1 MVCSKN
7 QSFIQGTLLIS
18 TSKYYDYFPLPCQV
32 IFEVLLCLFWADFT
46 CLIFTK
52 ILCLYRNKIFRQGKW
67 VKRHKILL
75 NKENFFW
82 CHRPRNIN
90 VKNFRTLIFYAKSY
104 FWRKKHVL
112 LNYHYFFLWFYFQ
125 ETISQL
131 LWPITW
137 TSLFILIMKF
147 LFSCCFI
154 FLKIELHILSVWNW
168 KTSTGQSI
176 L

>member
-90 VKNFRTLIFYAKSY
+90 VKNFRTLIFYAKSC
-104 FWRKKHVL
+104 FWRKK
-112 LNYHYFFLWFYFQ
+112 
-125 ETISQL
+125 TCSAQL
-131 LWPITW
+131 
-137 TSLFILIMKF
+137 SL
-147 LFSCCFI
+147 LFSLVLFSGDNKPT
-154 FLKIELHILSVWNW
+154 FMTYHMN
-168 KTSTGQSI
+168 
-176 L
+176 